1 MRLLRALPILSLAA
15 LACGART
22 PPPSNPPSD
31 CGNPVGRTRSCA
43 ITLSG
48 ALTSRVSCSIEPV
61 YEGLN
66 DEFLLHLTVE
76 SSSPER
82 VGGPVSVAVGFRGQ
96 PHIATYRNT
105 DPGAKSVM
113 YAYSSTY
120 LEEWSE
126 TVAGPGAPQGKHAL
140 TITSV
145 GTPFCLSSSKAYP
158 QIRGTLD
165 ATLPASPGSGGAGTV
180 SLRATF

>member
-1 MRLLRALPILSLAA
+1 M
-15 LACGART
+15 
-22 PPPSNPPSD
+22 
-31 CGNPVGRTRSCA
+31 GRTRSCA

-48 ALTSRVSCSIEPV
+48 ALTSRVRCSVEPV
-61 YEGLN
+61 YDASSN
-66 DEFLLHLTVE
+66 EFVLHLGVE
-76 SSSPER
+76 SSNADR
-82 VGGPVSVAVGFRGQ
+82 VGSPISVAVGFRGE
-96 PHIATYRNT
+96 PRIATYRNT

-140 TITSV
+140 TIASV
-145 GTPFCLSSSKAYP
+145 GTPFCLSSSKGYP
-158 QIRGTLD
+158 LIQGTLD
-165 ATLPASPGSGGAGTV
+165 ATLPASPSSTASGTV

>member
-1 MRLLRALPILSLAA
+1 MRLGALPILSLAV
-15 LACGART
+15 LACGAR
-22 PPPSNPPSD
+22 PSRSKVSSD

-48 ALTSRVSCSIEPV
+48 ALTSRVRCSVEPL

-66 DEFLLHLTVE
+66 GEFLLRLSVE

-82 VGGPVSVAVGFRGQ
+82 VGGPVSVAVGFRGE
-96 PHIATYRNT
+96 PRLTTYRNT
-105 DPGAKSVM
+105 DPGAKSMM
-113 YAYSSTY
+113 YAYSNTY

-126 TVAGPGAPQGKHAL
+126 IVAGPGPRQGKHAL
-140 TITSV
+140 TITSL

-158 QIRGTLD
+158 QIQGSLD
-165 ATLPASPGSGGAGTV
+165 ATLPPSPSSAASGTV
-180 SLRATF
+180 SLHATF

>member
-1 MRLLRALPILSLAA
+1 M
-15 LACGART
+15 
-22 PPPSNPPSD
+22 
-31 CGNPVGRTRSCA
+31 GRTRSCA

-48 ALTSRVSCSIEPV
+48 ALTRRVRCSVEPV
-61 YEGLN
+61 YDASSN
-66 DEFLLHLTVE
+66 EFVLHLGVE
-76 SSSPER
+76 SSNADR
-82 VGGPVSVAVGFRGQ
+82 VGSPISVAVGFRGE
-96 PHIATYRNT
+96 PRIATYRNT

-140 TITSV
+140 TIASV
-145 GTPFCLSSSKAYP
+145 GTPFCLSSSKGYP
-158 QIRGTLD
+158 QIQGTLD
-165 ATLPASPGSGGAGTV
+165 ATLPASPSSTASGTV

>member
-1 MRLLRALPILSLAA
+1 MRLRALPILSLAA
-15 LACGART
+15 LACSAR
-22 PPPSNPPSD
+22 PAPSTVSSD

-43 ITLSG
+43 MTLSG
-48 ALTSRVSCSIEPV
+48 ALTETLPCSVDPV
-61 YEGLN
+61 Y
-66 DEFLLHLTVE
+66 DVFRKEFVLRLGVE
-76 SSSPER
+76 SSDSAR
-82 VGGPVSVAVGFRGQ
+82 VGGRVSITVRFGGEPR
-96 PHIATYRNT
+96 IATYRNN
-105 DPGAKSVM
+105 DPGARSVM

-126 TVAGPGAPQGKHAL
+126 TVAGPGAAQGKHAL

-158 QIRGTLD
+158 QIQGTLD
-165 ATLPASPGSGGAGTV
+165 ATLPASPSSSSSGTV

>member
-1 MRLLRALPILSLAA
+1 M
-15 LACGART
+15 
-22 PPPSNPPSD
+22 
-31 CGNPVGRTRSCA
+31 GRTRSCA

-48 ALTSRVSCSIEPV
+48 ALTRRVRCSVEPV
-61 YEGLN
+61 YDASSN
-66 DEFLLHLTVE
+66 EFVLHLGVE
-76 SSSPER
+76 SSNADR
-82 VGGPVSVAVGFRGQ
+82 VGSPISVAVGFRGE
-96 PHIATYRNT
+96 PRIATYRKT

-140 TITSV
+140 TIASV
-145 GTPFCLSSSKAYP
+145 GTPFCLSSSKGYP
-158 QIRGTLD
+158 QIQGTLD
-165 ATLPASPGSGGAGTV
+165 ATLPASPSSTASGTV

>member
-1 MRLLRALPILSLAA
+1 MRLPHALPILSLAA

-22 PPPSNPPSD
+22 PPPSNPASD
-31 CGNPVGRTRSCA
+31 CGPPVGRTRSCA

-48 ALTSRVSCSIEPV
+48 ALSSRVSCSVEPV

-66 DEFLLHLTVE
+66 DEFLLRLRVE

-82 VGGPVSVAVGFRGQ
+82 VGGPVTVAVGFRGQ
-96 PHIATYRNT
+96 PRTATYRSS
-105 DPGAKSVM
+105 DPGARSVM
-113 YAYSSTY
+113 YAYSPTY

-140 TITSV
+140 TITSL
-145 GTPFCLSSSKAYP
+145 GSSFCLSSSKAYP
-158 QIRGTLD
+158 QIQGTLD
-165 ATLPASPGSGGAGTV
+165 ATLPGTPGSPAAGTV
-180 SLRATF
+180 SLRANF